1 MERRAEASPRTNR
14 FCAPGFAEIKYQT
27 LRLTIAYNGKYFKG
41 WQKGN
46 GRTVQGEL
54 ERTILA
60 LLPSLSQGAIHP
72 DGWTADQLYL
82 IGAGRTDAGV
92 HAEGQV
98 ASLRVPPRVNPSD
111 LLRFVNPELP
121 DDVAVL
127 SCETASDR
135 FHAQYQAR
143 DKTYRY
149 RIIDG
154 PVGDPFKAPF
164 SWRIPEVLNADTM
177 ETAAKTLLGTHDFS
191 SLTADKSKKNHRKT
205 IFDISVERR
214 EHQVDITVRGDGF
227 LWNQVRIMAALL
239 IQVGKGQINYPSIL
253 TLLEKQDRS
262 LAPPPAPAQGLT
274 LVSVT
279 Y

>member
-1 MERRAEASPRTNR
+1 MKGQGESLSRSHR
-14 FCAPGFAEIKYQT
+14 FRIPAPGTEECQT
-27 LRLTIAYNGKYFKG
+27 LRLTIAYNGKGFRG

-54 ERTILA
+54 ERTILS

-72 DGWTADQLYL
+72 DGWTADQLFL

-98 ASLRVPPRVNPSD
+98 ASLRVPRRIDPSALSRAVNA
-111 LLRFVNPELP
+111 ELP
-121 DDVAVL
+121 EDLAVL
-127 SCETASDR
+127 DCQTAVDR
-135 FHAQYQAR
+135 FHAQYGAI

-154 PVGDPFKAPF
+154 PVGDPFLAPF
-164 SWRIPEVLNADTM
+164 SLRCTETLDTGAM
-177 ETAAKTLLGTHDFS
+177 NQAAQAFLGTHDFS
-191 SLTADKSKKNHRKT
+191 TFTADKSKKNRQKT
-205 IFDISVERR
+205 VFECAVER
-214 EHQVDITVRGDGF
+214 QGKWVDIRVRGDGF

-239 IQVGKGQINYPSIL
+239 IQAGKGQVDGPTVSL
-253 TLLEKQDRS
+253 LLEKKDRS
-262 LAPPPAPAQGLT
+262 LAPAPAPAQGLT